1 MEQIEKDFIDSYLS
15 ILAKEGKE
23 ICEEIF
29 HMIGEKDELEFKKA
43 LACCDFFCTYKLD
56 GVNAEKLVDR
66 CYKFEEK
73 AGNFHQYKSAFNK
86 VNIDR
91 RKKERWLDMRNM
103 RLKEK

>member
-1 MEQIEKDFIDSYLS
+1 MEQLQKDFIISYLS
-15 ILAKEGKE
+15 LLAKEGKE

-86 VNIDR
+86 VNQKRIEN
-91 RKKERWLDMRNM
+91 KFK
-103 RLKEK
+103 